1 MINSSIFRTRFSCI
15 IQRTFNGF
23 ILLVSADNSNVVGF
37 YFLLGLSHNVN
48 QADIWLH
55 YREEIK
61 RFHFVQIGRQMAML
75 LGFFHWVCQ
84 TMSIVDNTAKHK
96 SLTLISGFLLYLY
109 WSLDTGT
116 ASSENV
122 NSTSAYITIAM
133 MII

>member
-1 MINSSIFRTRFSCI
+1 
-15 IQRTFNGF
+15 
-23 ILLVSADNSNVVGF
+23 
-37 YFLLGLSHNVN
+37 
-48 QADIWLH
+48 
-55 YREEIK
+55 
-61 RFHFVQIGRQMAML
+61 
-75 LGFFHWVCQ
+75 
-84 TMSIVDNTAKHK
+84 MSIVDNTAKHK